1 MAIGDFD
8 LKQRRINKS
17 LVARRAR
24 EYVEK
29 NPKLRGVANLYRE
42 IFSVQRRISQRIPD
56 RLPHI
61 EGALI
66 SSRLQEG
73 QILLRPEEMEID
85 ISVFM
90 DVIRE
95 IGEVLAKRSES
106 DPFGL
111 QEFLQDELDEDLA
124 KELVESYL
132 TGDEDR
138 FGSLMEGKSVS
149 PELLLLLLH
158 VSLAPFYW
166 KAAGSLARQADL
178 GQVPKGTCPVCGDL
192 PIMGFIRA
200 EDGLRVLEC
209 SRCGTRWGFPRMM
222 CPFCLTTDQ
231 KSLSYI
237 FSEEDPGHRVY
248 LCEKCRKY
256 IKVTQSY
263 TGKDE
268 ELVLPL
274 EDLATAHLDLAAE
287 KKGYQ
292 RGCRTVFS

>member
-1 MAIGDFD
+1 MTIGDFN
-8 LKQRRINKS
+8 LKQRRINKN
-17 LVARRAR
+17 LVTRRAR
-24 EYVEK
+24 EYVER
-29 NPKLRGVANLYRE
+29 NPKLRGVANLYKDV
-42 IFSVQRRISQRIPD
+42 FSVQRKISQRIPD

-61 EGALI
+61 EGALV

-73 QILLRPEEMEID
+73 HILLRPEEMEID

-106 DPFGL
+106 DQL
-111 QEFLQDELDEDLA
+111 ELREFLHEELDEDLA
-124 KELVESYL
+124 KELVDSYL
-132 TGDEDR
+132 TGDERR
-138 FGSLMEGKSVS
+138 FESLIGDKSAR
-149 PELLLLLLH
+149 PELIHLLLH

-178 GQVPKGTCPVCGDL
+178 DQVPRGTCPVCGDL
-192 PIMGFIRA
+192 PIMGFIRS

-237 FSEEDPGHRVY
+237 YSEEDPGHRVY
-248 LCEKCRKY
+248 LCDNCRKY
-256 IKVTQSY
+256 IKVTQGYS
-263 TGKDE
+263 GKDE

-287 KKGYQ
+287 EKGYL